1 MRLIRF
7 IARHWICTI
16 LVVTIVF
23 AIVLPNLEALALSRG
38 SSLIQYLLGGC

>member
-7 IARHWICTI
+7 IAKHWVISLI
-16 LVVTIVF
+16 VVTIVF
-23 AIVLPNLEALALSRG
+23 GIVLPNVEALAISRC